1 MLLFYRGK
9 CLKFAQNSVRFG
21 IRCTS
26 VCTLVFLLRDMQIL
40 FAISTICFIALVW
53 AGVAIARHIA
63 AGHRGGR
70 TAQSQSD
77 FAHHL
82 FAATENRE
90 TRQPRAVHP
99 QTVRDVA
106 ARKGWNSAPAS
117 VEIHPNNDQRAAPAV
132 QGQRKS
138 PQTSHHGG
146 TERLDWAYFNK
157 DAGDLTDPYQTRR
170 FRGNSG
176 ARTTSP
182 KRY

>member
-1 MLLFYRGK
+1 
-9 CLKFAQNSVRFG
+9 
-21 IRCTS
+21 
-26 VCTLVFLLRDMQIL
+26 MQIL
-40 FAISTICFIALVW
+40 FAISIICFIALVW

-63 AGHRGGR
+63 AGRKGGR
-70 TAQSQSD
+70 TPAQAQGD
-77 FAHHL
+77 FARHL

-106 ARKGWNSAPAS
+106 ARKGWNSSPAS
-117 VEIHPNNDQRAAPAV
+117 IEIHPTNEQGSAASV
-132 QGQRKS
+132 QGRPKS

-170 FRGNSG
+170 FGTNSG